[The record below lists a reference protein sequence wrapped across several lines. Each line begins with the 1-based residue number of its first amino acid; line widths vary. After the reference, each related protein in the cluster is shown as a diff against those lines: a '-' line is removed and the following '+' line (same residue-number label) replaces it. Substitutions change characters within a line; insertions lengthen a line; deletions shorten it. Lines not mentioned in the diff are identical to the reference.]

1 MGEQLKPNGEN
12 RLSQIKL
19 KSAKSKCFLK
29 MHRKMPR
36 PVICPQLLLF
46 LLSFLLS
53 TKMKADALSLETPK
67 LRLDGALSA

>member
-29 MHRKMPR
+29 MNRKMPR
-36 PVICPQLLLF
+36 PVILPAALAFPFVFSPFNQDESRCPVPGD
-46 LLSFLLS
+46 
-53 TKMKADALSLETPK
+53 T
-67 LRLDGALSA
+67 